1 MAVDI
6 HPLSALM
13 KRKPREVLVENLLF
27 TKGITTLVAPSG
39 EGKTTT
45 GLSIVLLV
53 AAGGTWAGKKIDPR
67 PVLWIAGEGEDDLP
81 PMVQA
86 GAKHHGLDW
95 EKLPISICFEA
106 VEFSLRGETDK
117 LIEKLKGMPPMLI
130 IVDALADIMGELDED
145 KAKHITQ
152 VYTNLRRVEKAT
164 GSVILVLHH
173 QGWNNDRERGS
184 TAIRAKSDIV
194 VQIVEFKPD
203 QGYVKFAH
211 LKRRGGPR
219 LKEFVYE
226 VKLVPVEGCE
236 HDVPIV
242 TGVDATVS
250 MLLNQ
255 DLAAD
260 EEHARDLVQIMVAQ
274 PKLPIRFKEL
284 EKRSGKTNSTFK
296 RGLNE
301 ALEGKGWLIKGKGGY
316 ALNSDR
322 SWEAALVVQDQGQV
336 QGPKVHPYRGVDP
349 LDPRGTGPMDPAGPK
364 VDPGPKVGEE
374 PPIPPVVNEVELEKA
389 AALLR
394 KVVP

>member
-1 MAVDI
+1 MAADI

-13 KRKPREVLVENLLF
+13 KRKPREVLVENLLY

-45 GLSIVLLV
+45 GASIVLLV
-53 AAGGTWAGKKIDPR
+53 AAGGTWGRNAIDPR
-67 PVLWIAGEGEDDLP
+67 PALWDAGEGEDDLP
-81 PMVQA
+81 PMILA

-95 EKLPISICFEA
+95 EKLDIGICFEA
-106 VEFSLRGETDK
+106 VEFSSRSETDD
-117 LIEKLKGMPPMLI
+117 LIGKLKGMPPMLI

-164 GSVILVLHH
+164 GSAILVLHH

-184 TAIRAKSDIV
+184 SAIRAKSDIV

-203 QGYVKFAH
+203 QGYVKFTH
-211 LKRRGGPR
+211 LKRRGGPK

-250 MLLNQ
+250 MLLNE
-255 DLAAD
+255 DLAAN
-260 EEHARDLVQIMVAQ
+260 EEHARELLQIMVAQ
-274 PKLPIRFKEL
+274 SKSPMLWKDLLEL
-284 EKRSGKTNSTFK
+284 SGKPKTTFK
-296 RGLNE
+296 RGLDE
-301 ALEGKGWLIKGKGGY
+301 AVKGKGWLIWGKGGY
-316 ALNSDR
+316 ALNPDR
-322 SWEAALVVQDQGQV
+322 SWEAALVVQDEGQV
-336 QGPKVHPYRGVDP
+336 QGPMGPPLKGCGPFGPYGPGSMDP
-349 LDPRGTGPMDPAGPK
+349 TGPK
-364 VDPGPKVGEE
+364 LDPGPYAGEE
-374 PPIPPVVNEVELEKA
+374 PPSKPDANEVELEKA
-389 AALLR
+389 AALLK